1 MNYKYYFL
9 NLIIKYIKITFIN
22 LMIGKK
28 TGADKKETKETIQQE
43 RNMLKVTLE
52 YLVKE
57 NENLKRQLEDMRVTV
72 KSNKEQLKEYVER
85 ITNKDKVVEKMN
97 NTIEQLQSRLFSL
110 EEHVKVSQT
119 NRDTPR

>member
-1 MNYKYYFL
+1 
-9 NLIIKYIKITFIN
+9 
-22 LMIGKK
+22 MIGKK
-28 TGADKKETKETIQQE
+28 HLTDKKESKETIQQE
-43 RNMLKVTLE
+43 RNMLKLTLE

-72 KSNKEQLKEYVER
+72 KSNKEQLKEYIEK

-97 NTIEQLQSRLFSL
+97 NTIEQLLSRLLSL

-119 NRDTPR
+119 NRDTLLSS

>member
-1 MNYKYYFL
+1 
-9 NLIIKYIKITFIN
+9 
-22 LMIGKK
+22 MIGKK
-28 TGADKKETKETIQQE
+28 TVSDKKETKETIQQE

-57 NENLKRQLEDMRVTV
+57 NENLKRQVEDMRVTV

-97 NTIEQLQSRLFSL
+97 NTIEQLQSRLLSL
-110 EEHVKVSQT
+110 EEYVKVSQT
-119 NRDTPR
+119 NRDNPRYLNYF

>member
-1 MNYKYYFL
+1 
-9 NLIIKYIKITFIN
+9 
-22 LMIGKK
+22 MIGKK
-28 TGADKKETKETIQQE
+28 TGTDKKESKETIQQE
-43 RNMLKVTLE
+43 RNMLKLTLE

-72 KSNKEQLKEYVER
+72 KSNKEQLKEYIEK

-97 NTIEQLQSRLFSL
+97 NTIEQLQSRLLSL

-119 NRDTPR
+119 NRDTPS